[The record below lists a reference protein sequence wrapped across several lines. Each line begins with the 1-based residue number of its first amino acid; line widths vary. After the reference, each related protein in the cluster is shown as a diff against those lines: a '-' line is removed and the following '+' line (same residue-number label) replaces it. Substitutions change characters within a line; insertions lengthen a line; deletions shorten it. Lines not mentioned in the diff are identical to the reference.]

1 MQRKAE
7 KVTTNRKERE
17 GTKARDILK
26 KYPKE
31 KAESLMANLKKK
43 GLWYYDPDFEG
54 DEEDCLNWW
63 VGSLQAIK
71 EIYYYTN
78 SGNKLRNDDVTTEGA
93 SVNIRDKGNK
103 ELAEA
108 LIDPE
113 GGMLASGIQPE
124 VQAATE
130 EGQKNLLEALNSA
143 QVQKAKKAKTEKTE
157 KTEKAEPKTLDEL
170 AAAKMEECLK
180 KGAEGRKF
188 AIALESLEY
197 SGDLAKQLFTFSTKM
212 EQVFKRLQ
220 ELRTKKETDPNLY
233 EKHFTIIEEKL
244 TWYAKAESAAKAL
257 QNGLGKPKKGKATKK
272 KEKDDKDEKAGAGW
286 RSNGR
291 HRARQKPFDQ
301 LRRSETAETYIRMIG
316 SGRANVSEVCDLARA
331 NLADGLPF
339 EALKAFGSLG
349 AGGRHCS
356 NQERDLHKWL
366 HSLFG
371 LKLTTYK
378 VKMFLNV
385 PSEEK
390 PVGVDV
396 PFLLPHEVIHALSN
410 AGQLQF
416 ARSMTGHRS
425 RASIVKFWQHCVGL
439 EEWAHHPSLQNP
451 ETYDCMLPLALHVDG
466 AEFYSNS
473 EYLCWSMCSVLSSE
487 HVFDSKFP
495 VVVLP
500 HSSMLDERVKAHV
513 HATVSRVLAWSLRCA
528 SSGVA
533 PSTGVFDEP
542 LLGERA
548 TLAGQ
553 PF

>member
-1 MQRKAE
+1 
-7 KVTTNRKERE
+7 
-17 GTKARDILK
+17 
-26 KYPKE
+26 
-31 KAESLMANLKKK
+31 
-43 GLWYYDPDFEG
+43 
-54 DEEDCLNWW
+54 
-63 VGSLQAIK
+63 
-71 EIYYYTN
+71 
-78 SGNKLRNDDVTTEGA
+78 
-93 SVNIRDKGNK
+93 
-103 ELAEA
+103 
-108 LIDPE
+108 
-113 GGMLASGIQPE
+113 
-124 VQAATE
+124 
-130 EGQKNLLEALNSA
+130 
-143 QVQKAKKAKTEKTE
+143 
-157 KTEKAEPKTLDEL
+157 
-170 AAAKMEECLK
+170 
-180 KGAEGRKF
+180 
-188 AIALESLEY
+188 
-197 SGDLAKQLFTFSTKM
+197 
-212 EQVFKRLQ
+212 
-220 ELRTKKETDPNLY
+220 
-233 EKHFTIIEEKL
+233 
-244 TWYAKAESAAKAL
+244 
-257 QNGLGKPKKGKATKK
+257 
-272 KEKDDKDEKAGAGW
+272 
-286 RSNGR
+286 
-291 HRARQKPFDQ
+291 
-301 LRRSETAETYIRMIG
+301 MIG

-553 PF
+553 QLANGWKGCFFGFRFDEKARKEVNAFTRSYQHSLVCMRCMAQRLHKNWVPALHYKNFHRSAILTTFDPRIFHLMR

>member
-1 MQRKAE
+1 MERRLEKEIENQLALPGPTAPAARPAASPATQQPGANPPAPTGQTQVAAAAIQQKAEQPPVTPANPDEFANANSKTHKPQWDKFSRQCIDRRKFPCTLAAHFLRDKTDLFRCWLAQSEDWSKVEVVMQRKAE

-54 DEEDCLNWW
+54 DEE
-63 VGSLQAIK
+63 

-272 KEKDDKDEKAGAGW
+272 KEKDDKDEKAGAG
-286 RSNGR
+286 
-291 HRARQKPFDQ
+291 
-301 LRRSETAETYIRMIG
+301 
-316 SGRANVSEVCDLARA
+316 
-331 NLADGLPF
+331 
-339 EALKAFGSLG
+339 
-349 AGGRHCS
+349 
-356 NQERDLHKWL
+356 
-366 HSLFG
+366 
-371 LKLTTYK
+371 
-378 VKMFLNV
+378 
-385 PSEEK
+385 
-390 PVGVDV
+390 
-396 PFLLPHEVIHALSN
+396 
-410 AGQLQF
+410 
-416 ARSMTGHRS
+416 
-425 RASIVKFWQHCVGL
+425 
-439 EEWAHHPSLQNP
+439 
-451 ETYDCMLPLALHVDG
+451 
-466 AEFYSNS
+466 
-473 EYLCWSMCSVLSSE
+473 
-487 HVFDSKFP
+487 DSK
-495 VVVLP
+495 
-500 HSSMLDERVKAHV
+500 DDQKK
-513 HATVSRVLAWSLRCA
+513 
-528 SSGVA
+528 
-533 PSTGVFDEP
+533 
-542 LLGERA
+542 
-548 TLAGQ
+548 
-553 PF
+553 